1 MVTELKAPSLWTE
14 TFFHV
19 LAHVESGAIASSCHS
34 PAYARWA
41 EQHLGAASTRSL
53 GEDAR
58 TLAQVAATHDELA
71 RLQLLAFLFDTK
83 ERAHAASERDLADL
97 SAADV
102 VDADAL
108 RAANAC
114 GAPAEIVRA
123 ATELELDVV
132 ASLPPAAI
140 DEDAIARAFE
150 RIGALA
156 PELSRFSVEHVR
168 ALGVRGRAYR
178 KTILVGTPGIAGAD
192 AEHIAWQAAHEA
204 LVASVPPPRSFVD
217 VERAAIATLRSR
229 ARAAN
234 LGDDHARWLGHF
246 DLSGLGPIP
255 DVPDGT

>member
-1 MVTELKAPSLWTE
+1 MHAGP
-14 TFFHV
+14 
-19 LAHVESGAIASSCHS
+19 
-34 PAYARWA
+34 
-41 EQHLGAASTRSL
+41 ASTRSL

-58 TLAQVAATHDELA
+58 TLARVAATHDELA

-97 SAADV
+97 TAEEV
-102 VDADAL
+102 TDAEAL
-108 RAANAC
+108 RSANAC

-132 ASLPPAAI
+132 ASLPATAN
-140 DEDAIARAFE
+140 DDDAIARAFE
-150 RIGALA
+150 RIGPLA
-156 PELSRFSVEHVR
+156 PELSRFTVQRVR

-178 KTILVGTPGIAGAD
+178 RTILVGTPGIAGAD

-204 LVASVPPPRSFVD
+204 IVASVPPPRSFVD
-217 VERAAIATLRSR
+217 VERTAIATLRSR